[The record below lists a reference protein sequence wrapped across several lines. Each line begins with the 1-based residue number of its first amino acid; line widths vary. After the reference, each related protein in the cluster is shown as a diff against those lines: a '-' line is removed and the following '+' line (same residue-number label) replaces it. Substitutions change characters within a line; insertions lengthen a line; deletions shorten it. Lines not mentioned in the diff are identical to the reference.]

1 MAASPRSRHCRRLGD
16 VSRPH
21 ERMSHRQAKIRDA
34 NSDYRF
40 SGRRRD
46 IRQPVLPWS
55 PFTPATIAPLGQCH
69 YPLSCLKIWEL
80 PERRE
85 PPLLLDNSGHCLLSD
100 PMEVAMVFRPMCAI
114 CAVTVQLAIAT
125 LAQSVSAQETTKGL
139 LAVQARAQGYRCDN
153 PISAKRDEKR
163 SRPDASFWVLR
174 CERNSYTM
182 RSTPDMAAHIQRLK

>member
-1 MAASPRSRHCRRLGD
+1 MKGCPTDKLKFETPILIT
-16 VSRPH
+16 V
-21 ERMSHRQAKIRDA
+21 
-34 NSDYRF
+34 F

-46 IRQPVLPWS
+46 IGHARSALES
-55 PFTPATIAPLGQCH
+55 IHTRDHCPLGQCH
-69 YPLSCLKIWEL
+69 YPLSSLKIWEL
-80 PERRE
+80 QERRE
-85 PPLLLDNSGHCLLSD
+85 LPLLLGNSGHSLLSD
-100 PMEVAMVFRPMCAI
+100 PMEVAMVFTPMRAI
-114 CAVTVQLAIAT
+114 CVVTVQLVIAT

-182 RSTPDMAAHIQRLK
+182 RLTPDMAAHIQRLK